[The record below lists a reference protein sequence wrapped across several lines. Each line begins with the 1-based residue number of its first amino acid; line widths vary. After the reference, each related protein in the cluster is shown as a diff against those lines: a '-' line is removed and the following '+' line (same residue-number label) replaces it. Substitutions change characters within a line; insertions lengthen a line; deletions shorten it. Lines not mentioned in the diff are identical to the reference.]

1 MFDYVIK
8 RPMLLSGLL
17 CVLIA
22 VAGYYYMPSI
32 LVIGILLA
40 LGLGVLIY
48 KKVRGVVLFA
58 FFTAFIMLL
67 SMIFTCGKIQKL
79 QTNTGKTYNLKC
91 TVNNVTYEGENYNR
105 AIVEVIEKGKL
116 PKGTKISVGYSDAYL
131 KMGQTFKADIK
142 ITEITDEYKK
152 NNYSNSVYLNGSMKN
167 IEITNKGDF
176 VLSAV
181 RNVREYIRKMLFN
194 NLDYKEASTL
204 CALIFGDRSYFSDEF
219 YNNVKAAGVSHIMV
233 VSGMHLA
240 IIISIIL
247 NAVES
252 FIYNKYLKA
261 VAIVAVVLLLTAL
274 CGFTMSMLRAG
285 ITYLFMA
292 LSLILNRK
300 GTPENTLGTAVTT
313 LLIFSPFAI
322 FSVAY
327 QLSVLSTFGILVI
340 AMPIVNFIRE
350 TKIIKSKIVF
360 WLFSCILLTL
370 SAMLTTLPIAI
381 YVFGY
386 VSTVSLFSNL
396 LIAPVI
402 EYVLMMSLL
411 ALAVSLISTS
421 ISAVLFM
428 PLDVTVKYINGV
440 INFFGSLKWA
450 VAELPSH
457 ISIIAAI
464 LIIIIFWDLIAC
476 KKYFYVVKLIEIREK
491 IKKEGGKRLKWQ

>member
-1 MFDYVIK
+1 
-8 RPMLLSGLL
+8 
-17 CVLIA
+17 
-22 VAGYYYMPSI
+22 
-32 LVIGILLA
+32 
-40 LGLGVLIY
+40 
-48 KKVRGVVLFA
+48 
-58 FFTAFIMLL
+58 
-67 SMIFTCGKIQKL
+67 
-79 QTNTGKTYNLKC
+79 
-91 TVNNVTYEGENYNR
+91 
-105 AIVEVIEKGKL
+105 
-116 PKGTKISVGYSDAYL
+116 
-131 KMGQTFKADIK
+131 
-142 ITEITDEYKK
+142 
-152 NNYSNSVYLNGSMKN
+152 MKN

-421 ISAVLFM
+421 ISAALFM

-491 IKKEGGKRLKWQ
+491 IKKEGGERLKWQ